1 MAAQGYFDDP
11 YLQAF
16 VLKLTR
22 RAPLIHRGYYV
33 RAKVFEYMLEK
44 FLSTNK
50 GQKQILSLG
59 AGFDSSYFRLY
70 SKGLLTD
77 TVLYEIDFP
86 DLVKRKRALIEAHPE
101 MMAMIGT
108 LNADHSQRC
117 PQIELSGSQYKLLGV
132 DLTLTNTL
140 DAALSLCGADFDQ
153 PTLLLSE
160 CVLTYMTRRCSS
172 SVIKWAAETFCN
184 SVFVLYEQINPD
196 DSFGLFM
203 QGHYNTMGSPLR
215 CLNHFPILQSQVDR
229 FYTQG
234 WENVGAMDLNQFYLT
249 VLTGEERE
257 RMEQL
262 EPFDEYEELHLKC
275 SHYFVL
281 CGNNGDCPKLIQGWK
296 DSNLDKAGAEPVYHK
311 DCITLTTPNL
321 SSSPLQRFGHVTCR
335 LLPQDTAGLLPR
347 DTTEL
352 LPQSV
357 VNLGGF
363 GEQGGKHMRVT
374 ELVITDLTTLESQI
388 VNPNVD
394 NKLVEVSRMHGT
406 MSCLKDGRLLLI
418 GGRMSPM
425 KLCSQIIAIEITNQ
439 NCSQSDT
446 TCNRDV
452 NKESKHSNN
461 DESRHLSA
469 ECSSNSNQVTKDFN
483 NKCNYCN
490 KSFGK
495 KDTFQKEAFEERN
508 LCNCDS
514 QIPSVIQATSDESKG
529 SNLSND
535 SAVSSET
542 LDKLNLNDTENDDGQ
557 HSQLACG
564 QCESLKVECTVI
576 EGTSGEAPC
585 PRWRH
590 TAVQYQ
596 NNGVE
601 RILVFGGR
609 NQSRLALGDCYM
621 YTPEENL
628 WTKIETSGD
637 APTARHSHTADMW
650 QGHMVIAGGL
660 LGDST
665 PSSSVHLLNVEL
677 MSWKKMDIC
686 IEARYSHSSHVIG
699 DYLILIGGVSLSH
712 WLPGVA
718 MVYLPSCHSAE
729 FSLPDMV
736 KDSIV
741 MLHRHTS
748 TVLDDTTILILGGG
762 GNCFS
767 FGTHLN
773 SSPVLLDISKAFEVM
788 EGLQKH

>member
-1 MAAQGYFDDP
+1 MNMEIPRTDKMSSTNDGSDVKRGRNKTSKSRRETAVQGTNDCSIVSKCSMAAQGYFDDP

-160 CVLTYMTRRCSS
+160 C
-172 SVIKWAAETFCN
+172 
-184 SVFVLYEQINPD
+184 
-196 DSFGLFM
+196 
-203 QGHYNTMGSPLR
+203 
-215 CLNHFPILQSQVDR
+215 
-229 FYTQG
+229 G

-281 CGNNGDCPKLIQGWK
+281 CGNNGDY
-296 DSNLDKAGAEPVYHK
+296 KAGAEPVYHK

-628 WTKIETSGD
+628 
-637 APTARHSHTADMW
+637 
-650 QGHMVIAGGL
+650 
-660 LGDST
+660 
-665 PSSSVHLLNVEL
+665 
-677 MSWKKMDIC
+677 
-686 IEARYSHSSHVIG
+686 YSHSSHVIG